1 MMLVKCLF
9 RPCCLSLI
17 VVGLLLVQPRQV
29 AASTVNLNLRAE
41 LKVEL
46 LEFSL
51 LSGGGVSVPAFDRDP
66 PAGTVVSQLWLDAS
80 QAPVSTEF
88 LEAND
93 FSVPLTAFTGNAVGF
108 ARASQEVGWLE
119 AQASFRADRTASG
132 QLSLSAGAWR
142 SFDMVLHG
150 VGTLLATVPFT
161 LEAKLDGPE
170 TNREMFGYASVG
182 ISATRRQPGAG
193 TGSPAIDYYS
203 GAALQMDPN
212 RRGSP
217 SPFSELLTIAIPFN
231 EGDRV
236 SLFLSAGATSY
247 LDAQLVPLPA
257 GLAPFATG
265 VVVLAARSVRSRT
278 ATGSSRVH

>member
-1 MMLVKCLF
+1 
-9 RPCCLSLI
+9 
-17 VVGLLLVQPRQV
+17 VQPGPV
-29 AASTVNLNLRAE
+29 AASTINLNLRAE
-41 LKVEL
+41 LKLEL

-51 LSGGGVSVPAFDRDP
+51 LSGGGLSVPVFDRDP

-119 AQASFRADRTASG
+119 AQASFRADRTESG
-132 QLSLSAGAWR
+132 QLFLSAGASR
-142 SFDMVLHG
+142 SFDMILHG
-150 VGTLLATVPFT
+150 VGTLWATVPFT
-161 LEAKLDGPE
+161 LEAKLDRLE
-170 TNREMFGYASVG
+170 TNRGIFGNASVG
-182 ISATRRQPGAG
+182 ISAFRRQSGAG
-193 TGSPAIDYYS
+193 IGSPDFSYHS

-212 RRGSP
+212 RRPSP
-217 SPFSELLTIAIPFN
+217 PPFSELLTIAIPFN

-236 SLFLSAGATSY
+236 SLLLTAGATSY

-257 GLAPFATG
+257 GLAPFAAG
-265 VVVLAARSVRSRT
+265 VLVLAARTVRSRK
-278 ATGSSRVH
+278 ATGST